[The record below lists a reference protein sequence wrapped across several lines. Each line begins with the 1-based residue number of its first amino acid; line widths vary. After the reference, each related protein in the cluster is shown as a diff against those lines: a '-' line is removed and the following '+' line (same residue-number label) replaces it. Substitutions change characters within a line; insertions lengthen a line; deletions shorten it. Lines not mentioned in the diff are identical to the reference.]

1 MCIHYLGFTLLS
13 WDTMTKSKFGLQLHL
28 TGYHWRHSGQE
39 LKAEAMGECRSLA
52 SSSWLAQLAFLWSLD
67 QWLRGDTSHNG
78 LGLFSSIN
86 QEKKCPYRLPYSP
99 SGWKSFLS
107 WSSLIQN
114 GSMLCQ
120 AEVNIAS
127 ITDLSVWH
135 TNTSLLNYNLS
146 SVVHPQD
153 LILVLELQYKTSQ
166 LLNVLKNPTSL
177 KVQSL

>member
-13 WDTMTKSKFGLQLHL
+13 WDSMTKSNFGLQLHL

-39 LKAEAMGECRSLA
+39 LKVETMGECHALA
-52 SSSWLAQLAFLWSLD
+52 CSSWISQLAFLHSLD
-67 QWLRGDTSHNG
+67 QLLRGDTFHNG
-78 LGLFSSIN
+78 LGPFSSIN

-107 WSSLIQN
+107 WSSIIQN
-114 GSMLCQ
+114 GSTLCQ
-120 AEVNIAS
+120 TEVNIAS

-146 SVVHPQD
+146 AVVHPQD

-166 LLNVLKNPTSL
+166 LLNVFKNPTSL